1 MEEETKKKT
10 NKKILIITVI
20 TLIVVIGASIGGYFV
35 FKYFGENKTTG
46 TEWGDTYYAY
56 LKSATDKNSNKE
68 DYGLK
73 NGMQNKQLQFIEVGE
88 TNPIMVMTYE
98 NEGKPYVNIYKTNG
112 VNQVDRIM
120 YQEPST
126 IEFLYDI
133 QYNSYSWYIHIENE
147 TEDSYKKIYTVLENP
162 EKNNEAEHTITK
174 GDATTQTTLSGET
187 ITIPK
192 FDELFVKPEVEPST
206 KIDFSE
212 DIEQK
217 ELKENISTA
226 VEGYKPQ
233 EEIVTED
240 VKKATENK
248 VTELENTKQKIE
260 TAKAEI
266 KADEE
271 RKAAEEAAKGLK
283 VGNYHLKYGTYKSS
297 LGEAICGGTYILN
310 QDGTFT
316 YKVTWE
322 NYQNEKYT
330 DNASGKYSAYYS
342 QDEGWIIKFS
352 FSKYHSTYEP
362 SNSYPHDFDAYKVT
376 GDNRFEGVQYE
387 NLWTY
392 QGN

>member
-1 MEEETKKKT
+1 MEQKT
-10 NKKILIITVI
+10 NKKTLGIIVAIIVIILIIA
-20 TLIVVIGASIGGYFV
+20 IVGGIII
-35 FKYFGENKTTG
+35 FKNMNSTG

-56 LKSATDKNSNKE
+56 LKSATDKDSNKE

-73 NGMQNKQLQFIEVGE
+73 DGMQNKQLQFIEVGE

-112 VNQVDRIM
+112 ANQVDRIM

-126 IEFLYDI
+126 VEFLYDI
-133 QYNSYSWYIHIENE
+133 QYKSYAWYIHTENE

-162 EKNNEAEHTITK
+162 EQNNQAEHTITK
-174 GDATTQTTLSGET
+174 GDVTTQNTLSGET
-187 ITIPK
+187 ITISK
-192 FDELFVKPEVEPST
+192 FDEIFVKPEVEPST

-212 DIEQK
+212 DIEPK
-217 ELKENISTA
+217 ELKENMTTA

-233 EEIVTED
+233 EEIVTEE
-240 VKKATENK
+240 VKTATESK
-248 VTELENTKQKIE
+248 VTELETNKQKIE
-260 TAKAEI
+260 TTKAEI

-330 DNASGKYSAYYS
+330 DNASGRYSIIYE
-342 QDEGWIIKFS
+342 QDEGWIIKFN

-362 SNSYPHDFDAYKVT
+362 SNTYPHDYDAYKVT
-376 GDNRFEGVQYE
+376 GDNKFEGIQYE
-387 NLWTY
+387 NIWTY
-392 QGN
+392 RGN